1 MKAVVCREYKTPF
14 ELFIEDV
21 ADPAAGAGEV
31 VIDVKS
37 AGINFPDS
45 LIVQGKYQVRPELP
59 FTPGMEAAGVIS
71 AIGEGVTHLQ
81 VGMRVL
87 AHPHVGAFAEK
98 IVVSA
103 HEVCRI
109 PDSMGFS
116 EAAGF
121 VHAYGT
127 SHHALKD
134 RAHLQ
139 AGETLLVLGAAGG
152 VGLAAVE
159 LGKAMGA
166 NVIAAASTPEK
177 LALCKAHGADALI
190 DYSREDLRSRIREIT
205 QGDGVDVVY
214 DPVGGALA
222 EQSIRSLKRY
232 GRYLVVGF
240 AAGEIPRLPLNLLL
254 LKTASAVGVFWGQF
268 VAQEPENNIKNIDEL
283 FAWHAQGLLHPYV
296 SASFPF
302 EKAADAIR
310 HVADRKALGK
320 VVVTFD

>member
-1 MKAVVCREYKTPF
+1 MKAVVCKEYKTPF

-21 ADPAAGAGEV
+21 ADPKAGPGEL
-31 VIDVKS
+31 VIDVKA

-45 LIVQGKYQVRPELP
+45 LIVQGKYQVKPALP

-71 AIGEGVTHLQ
+71 AIGDGVKDLQ
-81 VGMRVL
+81 IGMRVL

-98 IVVSA
+98 IVVPA
-103 HEVCRI
+103 HEVFQI
-109 PDSMGFS
+109 PDSMSFS

-121 VHAYGT
+121 VHVYGT

-134 RAHLQ
+134 RAQLR

-166 NVIAAASTPEK
+166 KVIAAASTPEK
-177 LALCKAHGADALI
+177 LALCEAHGADALI
-190 DYSREDLRSRIREIT
+190 DYSRDDLRKRINEIT
-205 QGDGVDVVY
+205 TGEGVDVVY
-214 DPVGGALA
+214 DPVGGVLA

-240 AAGEIPRLPLNLLL
+240 AAGEIPKLPLNLLL

-268 VAQEPENNIKNIDEL
+268 VAQEPERNIANINEL
-283 FAWHAQGLLHPYV
+283 FSWQAQGLLHPYV

-302 EKAADAIR
+302 MKAAEAIR
-310 HVADRKALGK
+310 YIADRKALGK
-320 VVVTFD
+320 VVITVD